1 MNKGELHIFQCVSD
15 YAQKIAEDL
24 NNWMSK
30 HGNNNQINNNEI
42 QNSSKFGTKPSP
54 AIKVKDAVS
63 VFNAIIDAR
72 RERFVISISSLE
84 NCSLINFL

>member
-1 MNKGELHIFQCVSD
+1 MSD

-30 HGNNNQINNNEI
+30 HGNNNQIVNNES
-42 QNSSKFGTKPSP
+42 QNSSKFGKQQTAQS

-63 VFNAIIDAR
+63 VFNRIAAE
-72 RERFVISISSLE
+72 RER
-84 NCSLINFL
+84 